1 MKPSTTPPL
10 HVIVIGAGL
19 GGLCLAQGLK
29 KHSIA
34 VTVYEK
40 DASPFSRTQGY
51 RIRIDQGGRDALQAC
66 LPPARYQLFDATCAR
81 AATSVDTINGQLEP
95 LAGKWV
101 SSWRKGAADG
111 APDSLADRQT
121 MRRVLLQDLRREVHF
136 GAQFLQYEEM
146 PDGRVTAHFVNGR
159 SAVGDVLVAADGVH
173 SAVAAQRF
181 PAMRP
186 QDTGDVCLYGKTPL
200 TATLRATLAHRLQ
213 AGTSVIFEKG
223 LAGVIDA
230 MRFEANGSGGGFD
243 ADLPQPDDYLYWALV
258 GARERFGLSRDPD
271 AVLRFS
277 AAELT
282 QIIGTVTADW
292 SPALKLVY
300 ESCDPAARTLVPI
313 RTASVPRLWKASR
326 VTALGDAIHAMSPA
340 GGLGANSALAD
351 AALLTRVLVE
361 AQEASGMATA
371 DTITPAV
378 DLYESLM
385 CARSFAALASSQR
398 GNRQL
403 LGRDASTLTG

>member
-1 MKPSTTPPL
+1 VKPSPTASL

-29 KHSIA
+29 KNGISVSVH
-34 VTVYEK
+34 EK
-40 DASPFSRTQGY
+40 DASPFSRAQGY
-51 RIRIDQGGRDALQAC
+51 RIRIDHNGRDALQAC
-66 LPPARYQLFDATCAR
+66 LMPDRYRLFNATCAQ
-81 AATSVDTINGQLEP
+81 AAAGIKTVNGRLQS

-101 SSWRKGAADG
+101 SSWRKGATEG
-111 APDSLADRQT
+111 SAPDSLADRQT
-121 MRRVLLQDLRREVHF
+121 MRQMLLQDLRHEVHF
-136 GAQFLQYEEM
+136 GAQFLHYEENAN
-146 PDGRVTAHFVNGR
+146 GRVTAHFVNGG
-159 SAVGDVLVAADGVH
+159 SITGDVLVAADGVH

-186 QDTGDVCLYGKTPL
+186 QDTGDVCVYGKTPL
-200 TATLRATLAHRLQ
+200 TAALRATLAHQLQ

-230 MRFEANGSGGGFD
+230 MCFGSCDGFD
-243 ADLPQPDDYLYWALV
+243 DDLPQPDDYLYWALV
-258 GARERFGLSRDPD
+258 GARERFGLEHDSE
-271 AVLRFS
+271 AALRLS

-282 QIIGTVTADW
+282 QKISAVTASW

-300 ESCDPAARTLVPI
+300 ESCNPAMRTLVPI
-313 RTASVPRLWKASR
+313 RTASLPCLWKASR

-351 AALLTRVLVE
+351 AALLTRALVE
-361 AQEASGMATA
+361 ARREAGGVEKV
-371 DTITPAV
+371 DTITPAI

-385 CARSFAALASSQR
+385 CARSFAALASSQQ

-403 LGRDASTLTG
+403 LGRDENAVAD